1 MSTLLEIE
9 AAIPRLAPKE
19 VVELRAWLEEFC
31 EDQLDLTDE
40 VKAELDEAQQD
51 IAAGRFR
58 TRQAA

>member
-9 AAIPRLAPKE
+9 AAIPRLAPEE

-31 EDQLDLTDE
+31 EEQLDLTE
-40 VKAELDEAQQD
+40 ELKAELDEAQQD